1 MTSEEGTPMEL
12 PYQQYFEAL
21 PCYLTVQD
29 RDLRI
34 VEANRRF
41 QKDFGEFEGRFCY
54 QVYKHRSEKCE
65 VCPVER
71 TFRDGQSHGSEEQ
84 VKCLDGRDVSVIV
97 YTTPIRNENGEITS
111 VLEMSTDIT
120 EIKILQQRLK
130 ESQARYRQI
139 FEEVPCYISI
149 QDQDLN
155 IIEANRKFKEDF
167 GNRLG
172 CKCYEV
178 YKHRCEEC
186 FPCPVQ
192 ATFRDGNVHQSEEIV
207 TSKNGEQT
215 NVVVYTTPVRVAD
228 GEIKSVMEMGANIT
242 QIRQLQSQLTSM
254 GLLIGSISHG
264 IKGLLNSLDGG
275 IYIVNTGLEKN
286 NRERVSRGWEM
297 VQRNI
302 SRIRSMVLDLL
313 YYAKDR
319 EPDWEPITAIDT
331 IEEIS
336 GIIEPKAKEFGIDF
350 RRCFDRDA
358 GSFEGDKKAIRSL
371 LVNLLENSL
380 DACRVDKK
388 KESHRINVNLAGS
401 CDHVLFEIA
410 DDGIGMDQET
420 REKAFSLFFSS
431 KGTGGTGLGLFISN
445 KIALAHG
452 GNIQMES
459 EPDKGTRFL
468 VSIPRK
474 RPAEQPEESYA
485 L

>member
-1 MTSEEGTPMEL
+1 MEL
-12 PYQQYFEAL
+12 PYQRYFEAL

-29 RDLRI
+29 RNFKI
-34 VEANRRF
+34 AEANRRF
-41 QKDFGEFEGRFCY
+41 RRDFGDFEGRYCY

-65 VCPVER
+65 VCPVDR

-97 YTTPIRNENGEITS
+97 YTTPILDESGEITS

-120 EIKILQQRLK
+120 ELKILQKQLR
-130 ESQARYRQI
+130 ESQDRYRLI

-155 IIEANRKFKEDF
+155 IIEVNRRFREDF
-167 GNRLG
+167 GDRLG

-178 YKHRCEEC
+178 YKHRTEQC

-192 ATFRDGNVHQSEEIV
+192 ATFQDGGVHQSEEVV
-207 TSKNGEQT
+207 TSKNGERA
-215 NVVVYTTPVRVAD
+215 NVLVYTTPIAEVN
-228 GEIKSVMEMGANIT
+228 GEIKSVMEMSTNIT
-242 QIRQLQSQLTSM
+242 QIRQLQSQLTSL

-275 IYIVNTGLEKN
+275 IYMVNTGLEKN
-286 NRERVSRGWEM
+286 NQDRVSRGWEM
-297 VQRNI
+297 VQRNM
-302 SRIRSMVLDLL
+302 SRIRSMVLDIL

-319 EPDWEPITAIDT
+319 EPDWEPISALDAID
-331 IEEIS
+331 EVS
-336 GIIEPKAKEFGIDF
+336 GIIEVKAKERGIEF
-350 RRCFDRDA
+350 RRDFDDEA
-358 GSFEGDKKAIRSL
+358 GGFEGDKKAIRSL

-388 KESHRINVNLAGS
+388 KDSHCVAVRLTGHP
-401 CDHVLFEIA
+401 DHVQFEIQ
-410 DDGIGMDQET
+410 DNGIGMDQET

-431 KGTGGTGLGLFISN
+431 KGAGGTGLGLFISN

-452 GNIQMES
+452 GSIHLES
-459 EPDKGTRFL
+459 EVNEGTRFL
-468 VSIPRK
+468 VRIPRK
-474 RPAEQPEESYA
+474 RPAEQPEESYT